1 MSIKF
6 SCPHCKKSL
15 KVADGLAGKKGACP
29 NPSCKKII
37 QIPAQTVFT
46 PSSSSGSSISTV
58 MDLEAMAAE
67 ALAEQRQQVV
77 VASTI
82 DLACPYCDENVKF
95 PAEMGGK
102 QVPCPSCRRIVR
114 VPMPQRTGPRDW
126 RKPDEQALP
135 SGAKRADAT
144 PEGAWGTES
153 VRGVSRAALVEAA
166 VIKEESEPLSLTQW
180 ILYSTAAIVLLGG
193 LTWGAFWWFGRS
205 REKLEESA
213 VAIAEN
219 YLKEGKAD
227 AASQAELHRALG
239 IYAQAAG
246 RQRLQQARLAAERI
260 ADPVERM
267 GVVRELLQTHVDL
280 HIDAEEMGAVLTLA
294 APGMFREQV
303 VREIARR
310 SLAGGNDLEGRAS
323 RVKQAITQGVPAVSR
338 KVSGATKDGGSQLDA
353 SEQNACVA
361 ILGQELVRAGRSDLA
376 QQLADTL
383 RTQHRPKD
391 PFPAQLNALLVM
403 LNKAEIEAP
412 KEQEGDQLASRAEG
426 AARAGLLAKANDT
439 LQLPQFNTPT
449 LLRLDTLLAIAETL
463 LDKEQ
468 RPRAQ
473 ELLSEAVTIMDIFP
487 DDTQWQRQR
496 VVELFARSGQLE
508 NAERHASVLLKGPG
522 LERARLTIL
531 RFRLADQAP
540 DPALVSGFAPT
551 GSAYGVAVF
560 ELARARAKMDAKDAM
575 KWAESLDENAKP
587 FAAAGVAVGMR
598 N

>member
-1 MSIKF
+1 MIKF
-6 SCPHCKKSL
+6 SCPHCKKTL
-15 KVADGLAGKKGACP
+15 KVADHLAGKKGGCP

-46 PSSSSGSSISTV
+46 PSSSSSSSISTV
-58 MDLEAMAAE
+58 TDLEAMAAE
-67 ALAEQRQQVV
+67 ALAEQKQQVV
-77 VASTI
+77 VATTI

-95 PAEMGGK
+95 PADMGGK
-102 QVPCPSCRRIVR
+102 QAPCPSCRRIVR

-126 RKPDEQALP
+126 RKPDEQTLP

-153 VRGVSRAALVEAA
+153 VKGVSRAALVEAA
-166 VIKEESEPLSLTQW
+166 VIKEEREPLSLTQW
-180 ILYSTAAIVLLGG
+180 ILYSTAAVVLLGG
-193 LTWGAFWWFGRS
+193 LTWGTFWWFGHS
-205 REKLEESA
+205 REKLEQSA

-219 YLKEGKAD
+219 YLKDGKANP
-227 AASQAELHRALG
+227 ATQAELHRALG
-239 IYAQAAG
+239 IYAQADG
-246 RQRLQQARLAAERI
+246 KQRLQQARLAAERI

-267 GVVRELLQTHVDL
+267 GVVRELLNTHVDL

-294 APGMFREQV
+294 APGVFREQV

-338 KVSGATKDGGSQLDA
+338 KVSGTTKDGGSELDA
-353 SEQNACVA
+353 SEQNACLA
-361 ILGQELVRAGRSDLA
+361 ILGQELARAGRTDLA

-391 PFPAQLNALLVM
+391 LFPAQLNALLVM
-403 LNKAEIEAP
+403 LNKAEIDAA
-412 KEQEGDQLASRAEG
+412 KEQEGTQLASRAEG

-439 LQLPQFNTPT
+439 LQLPQFSTPT
-449 LLRLDTLLAIAETL
+449 LLRMDTLLAIAETL

-473 ELLSEAVTIMDIFP
+473 ELLSEAVTIMELFP

-496 VVELFARSGQLE
+496 AVELSARAGQLDA
-508 NAERHASVLLKGPG
+508 AEQRASQLLTGPG
-522 LERARLTIL
+522 LERARLAIL
-531 RFRLADQAP
+531 RIRLTDQSAE
-540 DPALVSGFAPT
+540 ANLVSAFAPT
-551 GSAYGVAVF
+551 GSAYGVAIF
-560 ELARARAKMDAKDAM
+560 ELARIKAKADARDAM
-575 KWAESLDENAKP
+575 RWAESLDENAKP